1 MHDHLQLFLLALF
14 TGFSGAMMPGPMFA
28 ATVKETVRSGA
39 GAGPRV
45 VAGHAVVEALLV
57 AALAGGIGATLG
69 DPATV
74 RRIALWGGAVLV
86 VFGLLTLRDARGAAD
101 TLAGPAEA
109 DGKAGHPVLAGL
121 VTTVTNPYFYVWWS
135 GIGLDLGARAATL
148 GRAGY
153 ATFFAGHILADL
165 SWYALVSVLLSQGRQ
180 LGSPRV
186 LRAILLLCGVAL
198 AGLGVKSILSALF
211 P

>member
-57 AALAGGIGATLG
+57 AALAGGIGAALG
-69 DPATV
+69 EETTV
-74 RRIALWGGAVLV
+74 RRIALWGGAVLL

-101 TLAGPAEA
+101 TLAGPATA

-165 SWYALVSVLLSQGRQ
+165 SWYALVSFLLARGRR